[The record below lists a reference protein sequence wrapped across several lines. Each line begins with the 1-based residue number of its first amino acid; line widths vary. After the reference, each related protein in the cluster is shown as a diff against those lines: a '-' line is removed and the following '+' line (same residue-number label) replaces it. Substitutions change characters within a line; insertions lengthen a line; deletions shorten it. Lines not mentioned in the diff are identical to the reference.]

1 MCHSA
6 TNAPT
11 GSQILHEIFNFT
23 FVCTEDVFFLSNFK
37 GHNSVKNCQPLTKFK
52 LDLYFLV

>member
-11 GSQILHEIFNFT
+11 GSQILNEIFDFT

-37 GHNSVKNCQPLTKFK
+37 GHNSVKKVNP
-52 LDLYFLV
+52 